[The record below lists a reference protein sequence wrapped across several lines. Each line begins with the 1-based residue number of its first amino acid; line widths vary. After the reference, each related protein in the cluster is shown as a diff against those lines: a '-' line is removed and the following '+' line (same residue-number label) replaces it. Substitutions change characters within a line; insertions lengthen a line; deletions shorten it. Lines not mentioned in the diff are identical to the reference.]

1 MTTKVNLSRAADQCV
16 MCGLCLPHCPT
27 YQISQNEAESP
38 RGRISLIKAF
48 SEGNLTSSN
57 SLQAHLQSCTG
68 CMKCQQVCPA
78 KVPYQDIIDS
88 GRNLYQPKLTFYS
101 QLLQKTA
108 ISLLT
113 YQWGHRLLSFVS
125 IILKTLPA
133 PFRFVQLLKLITQR
147 RVSKNSH
154 NEKHSS
160 ITILPGCTGSLF
172 DQQTLTSIIDVLEK
186 LEIRADVPKNLMCC
200 GALAQHS
207 GLLNKAQQ
215 QVKTI
220 SHFLSSNEAN
230 QFISFASGCGRQF
243 NHHFP
248 DQHYDILTWLSR
260 STPFKQLT
268 FSPTTQ
274 RVLVHTPCTLEKY
287 DREALFELL
296 ALIPNIQLLEFND
309 DISCCGA
316 GGMQLMAP
324 EDSNRALLSSHINSI
339 YEIQPDIIVSSNI
352 GCSLNLQLGLQSAGL
367 DISVIHPVTLLAR
380 QLSQ

>member
-1 MTTKVNLSRAADQCV
+1 

-48 SEGNLTSSN
+48 SEGNLTSSD
-57 SLQAHLQSCTG
+57 SLQTHLQSCTG

-88 GRNLYQPKLTFYS
+88 GRNLYRPKLKFSS

-108 ISLLT
+108 ITLLT
-113 YQWGHRLLSFVS
+113 NQWGHQLLSFIS
-125 IILKTLPA
+125 IILKPLPA
-133 PFRFVQLLKLITQR
+133 PLRFVRLLKLITQGS
-147 RVSKNSH
+147 VSKNSLD
-154 NEKHSS
+154 EKQPS
-160 ITILPGCTGSLF
+160 ITVLPGCTGSLF
-172 DQQTLTSIIDVLEK
+172 DQQTLTSITAVLEK
-186 LEIRADVPKNLMCC
+186 LEIRADVPKALMCC

-220 SHFLSSNEAN
+220 SHFLSSNKVN

-243 NHHFP
+243 NQHFP
-248 DQHYDILTWLSR
+248 DQHYDILTWLSS
-260 STPFKQLT
+260 STKFKQLT

-274 RVLVHTPCTLEKY
+274 RVLVHTPCTLEKN
-287 DREALFELL
+287 DHSALFELL
-296 ALIPNIQLLEFND
+296 ALIPGIQLLEFND

-316 GGMQLMAP
+316 GGMQLMTP
-324 EDSNRALLSSHINSI
+324 EESNRTLLSAKIDSI
-339 YEIQPDIIVSSNI
+339 RAIQPDIIVSSNI
-352 GCSLNLQLGLQSAGL
+352 GCSLSLQLGLQSAGL
-367 DISVIHPVTLLAR
+367 DISVIHPVTLLAK
-380 QLSQ
+380 QLSQRIH